1 MEDVLSLTPLK
12 RGNFSVFL
20 LPTSGARGHAHSG
33 RPLGDGGG
41 SGLDLA
47 ADQGVARP
55 TPALSLI
62 KDPPIL
68 QSLTLLFFIFLA
80 SLIF

>member
-1 MEDVLSLTPLK
+1 MLIL
-12 RGNFSVFL
+12 
-20 LPTSGARGHAHSG
+20 AGHWG
-33 RPLGDGGG
+33 MGEG